1 MCEKN
6 SNDKKFNFKIITKDK
21 PVKKLFNSIL
31 KMSKTAILIGYGG
44 MGRRYHQALK
54 LMKINVIAIC
64 DKKINQKDKNNFEK
78 KTIFT
83 TDYKTLSS
91 FKADLLCVASNTQSR
106 LKIISFFA
114 DLEI

>member
-6 SNDKKFNFKIITKDK
+6 SNDKKSNFKIITKDNTS
-21 PVKKLFNSIL
+21 KKNYLIAFL

-78 KTIFT
+78 KQF
-83 TDYKTLSS
+83 
-91 FKADLLCVASNTQSR
+91 LLLIIKHYQV
-106 LKIISFFA
+106 LKQTYFA
-114 DLEI
+114 

>member
-54 LMKINVIAIC
+54 LMKKINVIAIC
-64 DKKINQKDKNNFEK
+64 DKKINQKDKNNFKK

-83 TDYKTLSS
+83 TDYK
-91 FKADLLCVASNTQSR
+91 NTI
-106 LKIISFFA
+106 KF
-114 DLEI
+114 